1 MLQRKGLQDKNES
14 ITWYETKLR
23 FYNQK
28 LLLCFSQHTSLAMRP
43 KFGSIIVC
51 SFTNKIQL
59 IYWSITKVKPTQRKA
74 YEFLSPF
81 GGCLNLVPTTD
92 HYNRTWHFIEHFL
105 NFVYKL
111 ISFCLRYSSRQPP
124 GRVWKIDN
132 KWLCWLQNLQT
143 QETKTDTWVHRPNHP
158 YMLSFKKI

>member
-1 MLQRKGLQDKNES
+1 MDQ
-14 ITWYETKLR
+14 TKILSSKVT
-23 FYNQK
+23 FS
-28 LLLCFSQHTSLAMRP
+28 FSQHTSFAMRP

-59 IYWSITKVKPTQRKA
+59 IYWSITKVKPTKRKA

-81 GGCLNLVPTTD
+81 GGCLNLVPTAD
-92 HYNRTWHFIEHFL
+92 QYNRTCHFIEHFL

-111 ISFCLRYSSRQPP
+111 ISFCLGHSSRQPP

-132 KWLCWLQNLQT
+132 KWLCGLQNLQT
-143 QETKTDTWVHRPNHP
+143 QETKTDTWVHKTEPSIHVKFQENLKLKSTC
-158 YMLSFKKI
+158 YC